1 VTLKFPKPTR
11 RPKRKRP
18 RDPEHLSFVRSQPC
32 CVPGC
37 RTGLPIHAHHVRG
50 NGNSGTGL
58 KPLDRGNTVALC
70 GGGIGGHHDELH
82 RIGRHT
88 FCAKYDIDLE
98 AIARSLAFSPP
109 PDLL

>member
-1 VTLKFPKPTR
+1 MLKFPKPVR

-18 RDPEHLSFVRSQPC
+18 RDLGHLDYIRGLSC

-37 RTGLPIHAHHVRG
+37 RTGLPVVPHHVRG

-58 KPLDRGNTVALC
+58 KPLDRYTAPLC
-70 GGGIGGHHDELH
+70 GGIGGHHDELH

-88 FCAKYDIDLE
+88 FSAKYDIDLE
-98 AIARSLAFSPP
+98 AVARSLAVRPP